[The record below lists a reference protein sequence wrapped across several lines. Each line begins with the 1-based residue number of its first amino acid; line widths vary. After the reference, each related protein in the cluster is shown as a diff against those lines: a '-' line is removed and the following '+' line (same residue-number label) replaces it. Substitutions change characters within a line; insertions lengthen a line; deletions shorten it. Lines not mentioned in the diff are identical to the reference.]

1 MPTSVLDE
9 ILKEVVLQEGDN
21 VYLTLALVCTTF
33 RDIVSTN
40 YLRRR
45 AHFQWL
51 DSKLFNS
58 SGIQYLS
65 TVVFWISLWN
75 CALLTHNFVTQVLL
89 HGVGFLQRTKKLSA
103 PCTPLTPALDVDDY
117 IKTAHQV
124 YILYSTWW
132 CWYLCDYTQ
141 YHNYALIT
149 SVEVTCQYVFFPSF
163 LFYRICWDRK
173 KGSARSN
180 LFWSWRSGILQSLL
194 QPIAIGKHKFNTN
207 TNPRLNYVTEMYV
220 GLQKDPWN

>member
-51 DSKLFNS
+51 DS
-58 SGIQYLS
+58 
-65 TVVFWISLWN
+65 
-75 CALLTHNFVTQVLL
+75 
-89 HGVGFLQRTKKLSA
+89 FLQRTKKLSA

-117 IKTAHQV
+117 IKTAHQDM
-124 YILYSTWW
+124 LG
-132 CWYLCDYTQ
+132 Q
-141 YHNYALIT
+141 
-149 SVEVTCQYVFFPSF
+149 E
-163 LFYRICWDRK
+163 
-173 KGSARSN
+173 KGER
-180 LFWSWRSGILQSLL
+180 
-194 QPIAIGKHKFNTN
+194 
-207 TNPRLNYVTEMYV
+207 
-220 GLQKDPWN
+220 

>member
-1 MPTSVLDE
+1 MTYMTYILQMPTSVLDE

-65 TVVFWISLWN
+65 TVVF
-75 CALLTHNFVTQVLL
+75 
-89 HGVGFLQRTKKLSA
+89 
-103 PCTPLTPALDVDDY
+103 
-117 IKTAHQV
+117 
-124 YILYSTWW
+124 
-132 CWYLCDYTQ
+132 
-141 YHNYALIT
+141 
-149 SVEVTCQYVFFPSF
+149 
-163 LFYRICWDRK
+163 
-173 KGSARSN
+173 
-180 LFWSWRSGILQSLL
+180 
-194 QPIAIGKHKFNTN
+194 
-207 TNPRLNYVTEMYV
+207 
-220 GLQKDPWN
+220 

>member
-9 ILKEVVLQEGDN
+9 IHKEVVLQEGDN

-65 TVVFWISLWN
+65 TVVFWISLWK
-75 CALLTHNFVTQVLL
+75 CALLTHNF
-89 HGVGFLQRTKKLSA
+89 
-103 PCTPLTPALDVDDY
+103 LDVDDY
-117 IKTAHQV
+117 IKTANQV

-149 SVEVTCQYVFFPSF
+149 SVEVTCQYVFFSF
-163 LFYRICWDRK
+163 LFVLQDMLGQE
-173 KGSARSN
+173 KGER
-180 LFWSWRSGILQSLL
+180 
-194 QPIAIGKHKFNTN
+194 
-207 TNPRLNYVTEMYV
+207 
-220 GLQKDPWN
+220 